1 MTDVPQSTS
10 MKGVDNKYVELLMAT
25 FEKYRNVESLVRTPS
40 PSAEPGSPLKE
51 KEQVQDIED
60 VFQAQNS
67 CKYKVHEK
75 RKPQMTTTK
84 ANTRDNKP
92 FKEIKHRKW
101 FTRTHFSSAEDKIL
115 LEVVKDI
122 VENEKVEWKT
132 VKGLSKVLNRSKDS
146 VAKRID
152 ILRGIGKKKRT
163 VHKFSREEDF
173 IIIDK
178 AVDEMRNGKMLREI
192 FLKDSK
198 DLADTLKRV
207 KHSIYNRWNAHIKA
221 WLLQH
226 RHKTLNLDI
235 KPMLANVLADNF
247 PSVDKIDW
255 NLVFAHPEFL
265 GHTEESLKLQ
275 YQQLI
280 KYVCDHLKVSQ
291 SEVTLKSIA
300 EFATERYKPRKI
312 AKNER
317 RQMELVNYFEKQVK
331 LYKLHVE

>member
-1 MTDVPQSTS
+1 MAAI
-10 MKGVDNKYVELLMAT
+10 VDT
-25 FEKYRNVESLVRTPS
+25 C
-40 PSAEPGSPLKE
+40 G
-51 KEQVQDIED
+51 
-60 VFQAQNS
+60 
-67 CKYKVHEK
+67 
-75 RKPQMTTTK
+75 
-84 ANTRDNKP
+84 NKP
-92 FKEIKHRKW
+92 FRDIKHRKW

-115 LEVVKDI
+115 LESVQDI

-132 VKGLSKVLNRSKDS
+132 VKELSKVLNRSKDS

-163 VHKFSREEDF
+163 VHQFSREEDF

-207 KHSIYNRWNAHIKA
+207 RHSIYNRWNAHIKA

-255 NLVFAHPEFL
+255 NLVFTHPEFL

-291 SEVTLKSIA
+291 PEVTLKSIA
-300 EFATERYKPRKI
+300 EFAVERYKPRKI
-312 AKNER
+312 AKNEQ
-317 RQMELVNYFEKQVK
+317 RQLELINYFEEQVK
-331 LYKLHVE
+331 LYTNYELHVD

>member
-1 MTDVPQSTS
+1 
-10 MKGVDNKYVELLMAT
+10 MKGVNNKYVELLMVT
-25 FEKYRNVESLVRTPS
+25 FEKYRNVDSLVRTPAPPS
-40 PSAEPGSPLKE
+40 PSAEPGSSLRGQEITK
-51 KEQVQDIED
+51 DFND
-60 VFQAQNS
+60 GLNAQNN
-67 CKYKVHEK
+67 CINKVHKK
-75 RKPQMTTTK
+75 RRPQMAAIADTHY
-84 ANTRDNKP
+84 NKP
-92 FKEIKHRKW
+92 FRDIKHRKW

-115 LEVVKDI
+115 LEVVKDF
-122 VENEKVEWKT
+122 VENEKVKWDT
-132 VKGLSKVLNRSKDS
+132 VKDLSKKLNRSKDS

-163 VHKFSREEDF
+163 VHQFSREEDF

-207 KHSIYNRWNAHIKA
+207 RHSIYNRWNAHIKA

-255 NLVFAHPEFL
+255 NLVFTHPEFL

-300 EFATERYKPRKI
+300 EFAVERYKPRKI
-312 AKNER
+312 AKNEQ
-317 RQMELVNYFEKQVK
+317 RQLELINYFEEQVK
-331 LYKLHVE
+331 LYKLHVG